1 MLDGIND
8 LADAARAADEAQAQ
22 EENFVILFQ
31 QVLYITSYVLY
42 LGALQS

>member
-22 EENFVILFQ
+22 EDNFQILFQ
-31 QVLYITSYVLY
+31 QALYITSYVLY
-42 LGALQS
+42 VRVL